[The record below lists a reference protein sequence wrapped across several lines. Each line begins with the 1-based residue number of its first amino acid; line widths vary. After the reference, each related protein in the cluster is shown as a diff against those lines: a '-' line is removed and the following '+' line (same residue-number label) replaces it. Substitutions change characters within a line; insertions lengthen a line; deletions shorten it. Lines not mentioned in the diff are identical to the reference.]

1 MPRPYPVHYASAM
14 SALPA
19 SLRATRGPL
28 HSALVAALVACL
40 VLLPAVRS
48 AGELHHAVAHV
59 DLPENAVH
67 GHVHGHEHAHGAGHD
82 DGNGQGMAGDGSA
95 ADADSLLHALM
106 HLPAAGAYNPM
117 LSHLG
122 VASSLPSHAAIV
134 HPGGSPPRSVSAS
147 PNLPFR
153 PPIAG

>member
-1 MPRPYPVHYASAM
+1 M
-14 SALPA
+14 SASPA

-28 HSALVAALVACL
+28 CTALVAALLACL

-59 DLPENAVH
+59 GLPETAVH
-67 GHVHGHEHAHGAGHD
+67 GHGHGHGHAHGHGYGDGHGD
-82 DGNGQGMAGDGSA
+82 VDGAGMAMEDSA
-95 ADADSLLHALM
+95 TDAESVLHALM
-106 HLPAAGAYNPM
+106 HLPAAGADNPM